1 MLVMI
6 ADKEWDEALGLQRLK
21 VAKEWSVYRGEED
34 SASIAARE
42 LAIAYLEMVKVI
54 APNHRPR

>member
-6 ADKEWDEALGLQRLK
+6 ADKEWDEALRLQRLK
-21 VAKEWSVYRGEED
+21 VAKEWSVYRGQED
-34 SASIAARE
+34 SGSIAARE
-42 LAIAYLEMVKVI
+42 LAIAYLELVNET